1 MATPEREISI
11 IFLSGNAILEMFT
24 FAARMVEIRKDYFTQ
39 EISIVAP
46 ERGVRPN
53 QYLPARRE
61 QKCPFCPGNEE
72 MTPPADLVLVKRGDT
87 LLKQTDS
94 EGDIIKNWTVR
105 VFPNKYPVVTPQ
117 PAPSYGEHPH
127 YSEPAIGYHYVMVA
141 TPKHDLPFPK
151 VDIEQWTNILAS
163 LQDKVRWLYA
173 QKGVSY
179 VTTFINSGKEA
190 GATSPH
196 AHLQIVTTPRVPP
209 TVEIEAETVQNS
221 LNELGICP
229 MCQVVGAETGGP
241 RQILATDF
249 YVAFTPWVSKHAYE
263 FWIYPRH
270 HQTSILKM
278 SQKEMMDL
286 ALMLR
291 STLGGMAKA
300 LDNSPFNLVFHS
312 SSEKK
317 TTKQIHWHIEV
328 YPKTSNWAG
337 LELGAGIYVN
347 EISPESAAQVLG
359 SMSRKELAQ
368 LVGIT

>member
-1 MATPEREISI
+1 
-11 IFLSGNAILEMFT
+11 
-24 FAARMVEIRKDYFTQ
+24 MVEIRKDYFSEQ
-39 EISIVAP
+39 ISIVAAD
-46 ERGVRPN
+46 RGLRPN
-53 QYLPARRE
+53 QFLPGRKE
-61 QKCPFCPGNEE
+61 QRCPFCPGNEDL
-72 MTPPADLVLVKRGDT
+72 TPPADLVLVKRSDA

-94 EGDIIKNWTVR
+94 EGDTVKNWTVR

-117 PAPSYGEHPH
+117 AAPSYGDYPH

-141 TPKHDLPFPK
+141 TPRHDLPFSK
-151 VDIEQWTNILAS
+151 VDVDQWTNILAS

-179 VTTFINSGKEA
+179 VTIFINSGKEA
-190 GATSPH
+190 GATSSH

-209 TVEIEAETVQNS
+209 SVETEAETVQNS

-249 YVAFTPWVSKHAYE
+249 YVAFTPWVSRHAYE
-263 FWIYPRH
+263 FWIYPKQ

-291 STLGGMAKA
+291 STLGGMSKA
-300 LDNSPFNLVFHS
+300 LDNSAFNLVFHS

-328 YPKTSNWAG
+328 YPKVSNWAG
-337 LELGAGIYVN
+337 LELGAGIFVN
-347 EISPESAAQVLG
+347 DVSPENAAQVLG
-359 SMSRKELAQ
+359 STARKELAQ